1 LRNHTTDDDGPIAI
15 ALLTWEVSPEPQKPS
30 FSSNNK
36 LVETKEK
43 KRIKIKERKEGMQ

>member
-1 LRNHTTDDDGPIAI
+1 LRHHTTDDNGLIAI

-30 FSSNNK
+30 VRSNNK

-43 KRIKIKERKEGMQ
+43 KRIKVKERKEGMQ